1 MVVDFGDGNMLL
13 LLRYDGN
20 VSFYVL
26 DSDTNICGQLE
37 FSGILVVICKDR
49 SIEFWIFKYT
59 N

>member
-1 MVVDFGDGNMLL
+1 MLL

-20 VSFYVL
+20 DSFYVL

-37 FSGILVVICKDR
+37 FRGILVVICKDR